1 MATVRTGTCRSL
13 AAFAAFSI
21 GILVLPLAAQ
31 TIAAPGL
38 SAPGTIYYD
47 ALGTP
52 TIKAATSYDVAF
64 LQGYAEA
71 KARFFEMDFDRRAA
85 SGTLAALVGHAAL
98 ANDVQTRTLGLD
110 RAAFATWQ

>member
-1 MATVRTGTCRSL
+1 MATTRTGCRRVI
-13 AAFAAFSI
+13 AAFAVFSI
-21 GILVLPLAAQ
+21 SILALPLVAQ
-31 TIAAPGL
+31 TLTAPGL

-52 TIKAATSYDVAF
+52 TIKAQTSYDVAF
-64 LQGYAEA
+64 LQGYAQA

-110 RAAFATWQ
+110 R